1 VDSSFLAR
9 DQTLILWS
17 QNTDSK
23 TLDHQ
28 RTPNSRDYQ
37 LVRTPTK
44 EDTCVKDLTS
54 TTASGTP
61 CAGCFI
67 QTASKNKYRLNH
79 QDAGLPPH
87 SVLPIRG
94 MTTEKPQHKSHPI

>member
-1 VDSSFLAR
+1 MDSLFLAR

-28 RTPNSRDYQ
+28 RTPNSRECQ

-44 EDTCVKDLTS
+44 EATCVKDQHQQPLLEHHVQD
-54 TTASGTP
+54 AS
-61 CAGCFI
+61 
-67 QTASKNKYRLNH
+67 SKQQAKDKYRLNH

-94 MTTEKPQHKSHPI
+94 MTTKKPQHKSHPI